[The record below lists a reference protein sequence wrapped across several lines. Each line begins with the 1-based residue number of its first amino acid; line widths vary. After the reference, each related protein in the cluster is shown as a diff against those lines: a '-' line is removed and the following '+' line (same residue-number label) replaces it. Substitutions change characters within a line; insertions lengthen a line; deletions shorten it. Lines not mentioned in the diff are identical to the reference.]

1 MLQRSE
7 AFIQTE
13 TVWLYVRQLTEVGID
28 VPDEVREAIEALYA
42 QQIEAYGK

>member
-42 QQIEAYGK
+42 QHIEAYGK